1 MSAEVPK
8 EADSQRQIL
17 KATSISGGASVL
29 NVLTSIAKVKLIALL
44 VGPTGIGL
52 MGLYQRVM
60 SLVATIAGFGL
71 AQSGVRQIAASPDPD
86 ELARVRRALL
96 LVSLSLGIVA
106 WAILWGIRE
115 RVSMSVFSDTT
126 HATAIGWLGLG
137 VLFTSITTSQTA
149 LLQGLRRITD
159 LAKVSVLG
167 SLLGALIGLGLVA
180 WLGQDGIV
188 WMLIATPLT
197 GALVAWRYTSRLAR
211 PPAIPISPRELFP
224 RWRALLVMGIAIMAA
239 NVVTNL
245 VQLDIRST
253 LTEDLGLPS
262 AGHFEASW
270 QVSMTY
276 IGFVLTAMG
285 TDYFPRLTEAIQDR
299 ERSNRLVN
307 EQAEVALM
315 LAAPVL
321 IGLAGLAP
329 VAIHVLYSADFGP
342 SIELLRI
349 QALGDTLKILSWPL
363 AFVFLAH
370 GANRIYLIGEL
381 LWNAVFFALVTAL
394 LPSLGLVA
402 TAIAYVVS
410 YLVYLVF
417 TLVVARR
424 INGLVLEHKVVGQTA
439 AIFAIVLALIGLSY
453 VSELATWI
461 AGATATLVVGL
472 LSLGRLARMLG
483 GQGRVGRL
491 LAKLDFRR

>member
-1 MSAEVPK
+1 VSS
-8 EADSQRQIL
+8 EAPNDAGSQRQIL
-17 KATSISGGASVL
+17 KATSISGSASII

-71 AQSGVRQIAASPDPD
+71 AQSGVRQVAASPDPN
-86 ELARVRRALL
+86 ELARVRRALF
-96 LVSLSLGIVA
+96 VASLALGLIA
-106 WAILWGIRE
+106 WAILWGVRE
-115 RVSMSVFSDTT
+115 RVSLSVFGDTA
-126 HATAIGWLGLG
+126 HADAIGWLGLG

-167 SLLGALIGLGLVA
+167 SLLGALIGLGLIA
-180 WLGQDGIV
+180 WLGVDGIV

-197 GALVAWRYTSRLAR
+197 GALVAWRYTSRLPAQ
-211 PPAIPISPRELFP
+211 PAIRIPLSDLVP
-224 RWRALLVMGIAIMAA
+224 RWRALLVMGFAIMAA
-239 NVVTNL
+239 NIVSNL

-253 LTEDLGLPS
+253 LVEDFGLPS

-285 TDYFPRLTEAIQDR
+285 TDYFPRLTAAIHDR
-299 ERSNRLVN
+299 DHSNRLVN
-307 EQAEVALM
+307 EQAEVALL

-329 VAIHVLYSADFGP
+329 IGIHVLYSADFGP

-370 GANRIYLIGEL
+370 GANRFYLVGEL
-381 LWNAVFFALVTAL
+381 LWNAVFFALVTLL
-394 LPSLGLVA
+394 LPTLGLVA
-402 TAIAYVVS
+402 TSIAYVVS

-417 TLVVARR
+417 TLVVARHL
-424 INGLVLEHKVVGQTA
+424 NGLVLERRVVVQAA
-439 AIFAIVLALIGLSY
+439 AIFVTALALIALSY

-461 AGATATLVVGL
+461 AGATATLAVGL
-472 LSLGRLARMLG
+472 SSLGRLARMLG
-483 GQGRVGRL
+483 GQGRIGRL
-491 LAKLDFRR
+491 LAKLRFGR

>member
-1 MSAEVPK
+1 MSSQQPQ
-8 EADSQRQIL
+8 DTGSQRQIL
-17 KATSISGGASVL
+17 KATSISGSASVI

-71 AQSGVRQIAASPDPD
+71 AQSGVRQIAASPDPS
-86 ELARVRRALL
+86 ELARVRRALFLASAALGL
-96 LVSLSLGIVA
+96 LA
-106 WAILWGIRE
+106 WAILWSVRE
-115 RVSMSVFSDTT
+115 QVSVSVFGDTA
-126 HATAIGWLGLG
+126 HATAVGWLGLG
-137 VLFTSITTSQTA
+137 VVFTSITTSQTA

-167 SLLGALIGLGLVA
+167 SVLGALVGLGFIA
-180 WLGQDGIV
+180 WLGVDGIV

-197 GALVAWRYTSRLAR
+197 GALVAWRYTSRL
-211 PPAIPISPRELFP
+211 PSSPALVIPLRELIP
-224 RWRALLVMGIAIMAA
+224 RWRVLLTMGFAIMAA
-239 NVVTNL
+239 NIVTNL
-245 VQLDIRST
+245 VQLQIRSN
-253 LTEDLGLPS
+253 LVDDLGLPS
-262 AGHFEASW
+262 TGHFEASW

-285 TDYFPRLTEAIQDR
+285 TDYFPRLTAAILDR
-299 ERSNRLVN
+299 DHSNRLVN
-307 EQAEVALM
+307 EQAEVALL

-329 VAIHVLYSADFGP
+329 IAIHVLYSADFGP

-370 GANRIYLIGEL
+370 GANRFYLAGEL
-381 LWNAVFFALVTAL
+381 LWNAVFFALVTLL
-394 LPSLGLVA
+394 LPSFGLVA
-402 TAIAYVVS
+402 TAIAYVAS
-410 YLVYLVF
+410 YLAYLAF
-417 TLVVARR
+417 TVVVARHL
-424 INGLVLEHKVVGQTA
+424 NGLVLERRVVVQTA
-439 AIFAIVLALIGLSY
+439 AIFTLSLGLIAMSY
-453 VSELATWI
+453 ASELATWI
-461 AGATATLVVGL
+461 AGATITLVVGL
-472 LSLGRLARMLG
+472 LSLGRLARLLG

-491 LAKLDFRR
+491 LAKLRLGR